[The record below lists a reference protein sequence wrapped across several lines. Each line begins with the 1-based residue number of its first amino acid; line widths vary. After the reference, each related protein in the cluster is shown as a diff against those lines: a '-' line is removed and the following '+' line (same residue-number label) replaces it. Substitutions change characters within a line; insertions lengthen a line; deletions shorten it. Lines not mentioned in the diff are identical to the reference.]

1 MGWFQGQ
8 QLKGHRSEL
17 QYLHVRAGETHQEPA
32 LQEGQFATRGGTCP
46 GSPALWG
53 RWDQRRKRGSCER
66 LSEEQGTLH
75 GAHGKETLQASGA
88 QAAGILLSFRLSTSR
103 HSGVPLLHGT
113 SPGIKKGMNLKTK
126 SEMLFPGREK
136 SGLVTPNSTDCA
148 IPKGLGGA

>member
-1 MGWFQGQ
+1 MAPGATAEGS
-8 QLKGHRSEL
+8 SERTA
-17 QYLHVRAGETHQEPA
+17 VPSCSRWGDTP
-32 LQEGQFATRGGTCP
+32 GT
-46 GSPALWG
+46 GSPGRAVCNQGWDLSREPCPLG

-88 QAAGILLSFRLSTSR
+88 QAAGILLPFRLSTSR